1 MIREERRDSERT
13 FSSPPMKMDGSPPSL
28 SQCCWEVIDGLR
40 EPKVTET
47 KLASTVCALCV
58 LPFSQGVWEGLG
70 FNLNTDNDTHPGSYT
85 GLKGPIY
92 HCCEALRVCVC
103 GIGNL
108 LLHGHVNSTG
118 PHKASGQWG
127 LSLSHPSPPSR
138 SITPHLTLS

>member
-1 MIREERRDSERT
+1 MIGVERRDSERT

-70 FNLNTDNDTHPGSYT
+70 FNLNTDSDTHPCSYT

-92 HCCEALRVCVC
+92 HYCEPPRMCVSLCVC
-103 GIGNL
+103 GIGDL
-108 LLHGHVNSTG
+108 LLHGHANSTA
-118 PHKASGQWG
+118 PHKASW
-127 LSLSHPSPPSR
+127 
-138 SITPHLTLS
+138 